1 MEGFRISDPPK
12 NTGKDSEF
20 LIPHNNEIGVERGP
34 IIQPYPN
41 FIQNQVLQPIQ
52 GRLIVSLKA

>member
-12 NTGKDSEF
+12 NTGKDLEF
-20 LIPHNNEIGVERGP
+20 LIPHNNGIGVERGP
-34 IIQPYPN
+34 IIQPYTN

-52 GRLIVSLKA
+52 ERLIVSLKA